1 MDLGVPN
8 CVDGRVF
15 REDKVLC
22 LDDVLV
28 LAESIYEVG
37 EGGVVLEVEL
47 SEAMEG
53 VDGVLDKVGG
63 DVALEHDTACGVV
76 GGRGGAGVH
85 AANEVP
91 TQIELEELGQNV
103 EHEVESVGGMAEVAV
118 RVRFFHPVEKLQGLL
133 PVVVEGKQRLAN
145 GGLIGRRRRRRWRRP
160 LCDGGCG

>member
-15 REDKVLC
+15 GEDKVLC

-28 LAESIYEVG
+28 LAESVYEVG
-37 EGGVVLEVEL
+37 EGGVVVEVEL
-47 SEAMEG
+47 SEAVER
-53 VDGVLDKVGG
+53 VDGVLDEVGG
-63 DVALEHDTACGVV
+63 DVALEEDTECGVV

-91 TQIELEELGQNV
+91 TEIELEELGEDV
-103 EHEVESVGGMAEVAV
+103 EHEVEGVGGVAEVAV
-118 RVRFFHPVEKLQGLL
+118 GVRFFHPVEELHGSL
-133 PVVVEGKQRLAN
+133 PIVVEGEQRLAN
-145 GGLIGRRRRRRWRRP
+145 VGFIGRRRRRRKRA